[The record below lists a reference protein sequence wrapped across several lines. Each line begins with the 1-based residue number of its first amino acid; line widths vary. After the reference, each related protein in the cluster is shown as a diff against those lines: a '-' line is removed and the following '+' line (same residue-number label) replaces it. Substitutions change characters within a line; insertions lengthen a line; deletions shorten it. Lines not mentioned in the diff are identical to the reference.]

1 MRTRRRF
8 GRLPLMSVLIA
19 LTMVTVGAIGPMAAA
34 TPTSATVAS
43 AKLDPAS
50 SLVGTW
56 QRVLRCKELVRALE
70 KAGLEEFVLD
80 AVVGSGFLPGVTSPD
95 QIADPK
101 HPCKGAVPQLHSHFF
116 TADGQFGSLDA
127 DGNQVD
133 EGTYTI
139 VDDTLVMP
147 HGFALCH
154 CRAGGRPAA
163 ARRAGLEVV
172 EKLLTTNLTSTDT
185 TERNAG
191 MLRVPLVASLVELA
205 TGSGS
210 SSSWSSPPSPTAG
223 SVPVR
228 LATTSTA
235 DRAVPASAVQAR
247 CWSRPRTAR
256 LAPLTGSWVLG

>member
-80 AVVGSGFLPGVTSPD
+80 AVVGTGFLPGVTSPD

-101 HPCKGAVPQLHSHFF
+101 HPCQGSVPQLHAHFF
-116 TADGQFGSLDA
+116 TADGQFGSLGA

-139 VDDTLVMP
+139 VDGALVMP
-147 HGFALCH
+147 YGFEEGPPILVTFHLRLHRDWVRFYPVIPSDCSTSSR
-154 CRAGGRPAA
+154 CLEAA
-163 ARRAGLEVV
+163 VWSVSVAFTG
-172 EKLLTTNLTSTDT
+172 KKWT
-185 TERNAG
+185 
-191 MLRVPLVASLVELA
+191 RVS
-205 TGSGS
+205 
-210 SSSWSSPPSPTAG
+210 
-223 SVPVR
+223 
-228 LATTSTA
+228 
-235 DRAVPASAVQAR
+235 
-247 CWSRPRTAR
+247 
-256 LAPLTGSWVLG
+256 